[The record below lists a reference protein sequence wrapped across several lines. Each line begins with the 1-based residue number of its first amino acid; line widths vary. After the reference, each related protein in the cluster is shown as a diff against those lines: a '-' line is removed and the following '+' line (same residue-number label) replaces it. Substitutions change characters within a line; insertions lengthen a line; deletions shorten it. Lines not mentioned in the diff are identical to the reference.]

1 MADKKS
7 HTPLAPD
14 NQGEGNREAAREY
27 NEAQQRFVE
36 QGKVD
41 EAARKAKKDLE
52 ADVEKDELGRAE
64 KEGKARAK
72 EFDPN
77 VKRDY

>member
-1 MADKKS
+1 MTDRKT
-7 HTPLAPD
+7 TPHAPD

-27 NEAQQRFVE
+27 NEEQRKFVE
-36 QGKVD
+36 AGRVE
-41 EAARKAKKDLE
+41 EAATEAAEAVESDEQRARLENAERK
-52 ADVEKDELGRAE
+52 
-64 KEGKARAK
+64 GKSKAT